1 MSKDGIDRKNIT
13 MLVGTIVKL
22 KRECLDNPK
31 DTKGVCYER
40 YDRGKGEEGVSIIF
54 ENGKHDGFSLEE
66 QKEILI
72 PIGISED
79 LMSYEFEYVGKLIED
94 FRKGIF
100 NGVFKR
106 EIK

>member
-1 MSKDGIDRKNIT
+1 

-22 KRECLDNPK
+22 KRECLGNPK

-54 ENGKHDGFSLEE
+54 GNGKYDGFSPEE
-66 QKEILI
+66 QKEILV

-79 LMSYEFEYVGKLIED
+79 LMNYEFKNVGKLIED
-94 FRKGIF
+94 FGKGAF
-100 NGVFKR
+100 DVVFKGAT
-106 EIK
+106 K